1 MKQLSTRKK
10 KIKID
15 SRVPPGVK
23 MVGLDFRFP
32 QKVQMTDSPE
42 NSEAHVVA
50 IHPTNTCQG
59 KIKLG
64 D

>member
-1 MKQLSTRKK
+1 
-10 KIKID
+10 
-15 SRVPPGVK
+15 